1 MKKIKTLTGI
11 ALFIAVLVLV
21 AHFIPIR
28 PVVVIINNTNETIFV
43 YAGESIYNIEPEPDE
58 VARIVRSKPEIIAPG
73 KRVKIKASFTS
84 LIRKDAA
91 LDIGWRVGGQ
101 YEYNAAG
108 SGGQNFI
115 LSSKEG
121 VCYASIYIK
130 DDFFK
135 GAIKNGSSNK
145 CLKKIRAFNYKY

>member
-1 MKKIKTLTGI
+1 MKKTKTLTGI

-43 YAGESIYNIEPEPDE
+43 YAGESIYNVEPEPDE

-73 KRVKIKASFTS
+73 KRVKI
-84 LIRKDAA
+84 KDAA

>member
-1 MKKIKTLTGI
+1 MKKTKTLTGI
-11 ALFIAVLVLV
+11 SLFIAVLVLV

-43 YAGESIYNIEPEPDE
+43 YAGESIYNVEPEPDE

-130 DDFFK
+130 DDFLRARLK
-135 GAIKNGSSNK
+135 MVQAINV
-145 CLKKIRAFNYKY
+145 

>member
-1 MKKIKTLTGI
+1 
-11 ALFIAVLVLV
+11 
-21 AHFIPIR
+21 
-28 PVVVIINNTNETIFV
+28 
-43 YAGESIYNIEPEPDE
+43 ESIYNVEPEPDE

-101 YEYNAAG
+101 YEYNAVG

-130 DDFFK
+130 DDLFK

-145 CLKKIRAFNYKY
+145 CFKKIKAFNYKY

>member
-1 MKKIKTLTGI
+1 MQ
-11 ALFIAVLVLV
+11 
-21 AHFIPIR
+21 
-28 PVVVIINNTNETIFV
+28 
-43 YAGESIYNIEPEPDE
+43 
-58 VARIVRSKPEIIAPG
+58 RS
-73 KRVKIKASFTS
+73 
-84 LIRKDAA
+84 
-91 LDIGWRVGGQ
+91 DIGWRVGGQ

-135 GAIKNGSSNK
+135 GAIKNGSS
-145 CLKKIRAFNYKY
+145 

>member
-1 MKKIKTLTGI
+1 MKKTKTLTGI

-43 YAGESIYNIEPEPDE
+43 YAGESIYNVEPEPDE

-115 LSSKEG
+115 LSS
-121 VCYASIYIK
+121 
-130 DDFFK
+130 
-135 GAIKNGSSNK
+135 
-145 CLKKIRAFNYKY
+145 

>member
-1 MKKIKTLTGI
+1 MKKTKTLTGI

-43 YAGESIYNIEPEPDE
+43 YAGESIYNVEPEPDE
-58 VARIVRSKPEIIAPG
+58 VVRIVRSKPEIIAPG

-135 GAIKNGSSNK
+135 
-145 CLKKIRAFNYKY
+145 

>member
-1 MKKIKTLTGI
+1 MKKTKTLTGI

-43 YAGESIYNIEPEPDE
+43 YAGESIYNVEPEPDE

-91 LDIGWRVGGQ
+91 NITLQVAVVKILFFLQKR
-101 YEYNAAG
+101 ACATHR
-108 SGGQNFI
+108 FI
-115 LSSKEG
+115 
-121 VCYASIYIK
+121 
-130 DDFFK
+130 
-135 GAIKNGSSNK
+135 
-145 CLKKIRAFNYKY
+145 

>member
-1 MKKIKTLTGI
+1 M
-11 ALFIAVLVLV
+11 
-21 AHFIPIR
+21 
-28 PVVVIINNTNETIFV
+28 
-43 YAGESIYNIEPEPDE
+43 SIYNVEPEPDE

-73 KRVKIKASFTS
+73 KSVKIKASFTS

-121 VCYASIYIK
+121 VCCASIYIK
-130 DDFFK
+130 DDFLRARLK
-135 GAIKNGSSNK
+135 MVQAINV
-145 CLKKIRAFNYKY
+145 LKK

>member
-1 MKKIKTLTGI
+1 MPENPASYRVVRTKSY
-11 ALFIAVLVLV
+11 LF
-21 AHFIPIR
+21 
-28 PVVVIINNTNETIFV
+28 N
-43 YAGESIYNIEPEPDE
+43 
-58 VARIVRSKPEIIAPG
+58 
-73 KRVKIKASFTS
+73 KAS

-145 CLKKIRAFNYKY
+145 CLKKIKAFNYKY